1 MKMHFTVQSSVT
13 IKCVPLFTAKDA
25 NNDND
30 KKKKK
35 IIIIIIIMDT
45 NEK

>member
-1 MKMHFTVQSSVT
+1 MKMHFAVQSSVT

-30 KKKKK
+30 KKIMK
-35 IIIIIIIMDT
+35 IMDY